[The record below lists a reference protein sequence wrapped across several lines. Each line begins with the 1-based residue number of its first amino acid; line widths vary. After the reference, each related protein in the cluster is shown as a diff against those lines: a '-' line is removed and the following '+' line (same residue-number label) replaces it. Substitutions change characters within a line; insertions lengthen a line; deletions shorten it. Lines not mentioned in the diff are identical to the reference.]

1 MKKLFFCALFAAA
14 VFCAA
19 DDLVYSCGFEPEEG
33 FTLGPVVEQEGWN
46 VIDGNHSYDSVYDV
60 TNRTELV
67 KSGSQ
72 ALTMRCVTLEGSEN
86 EEKPY
91 VGVNFD
97 IEGGVENK
105 YVIMSGDFLFA
116 AGKDSYIRL
125 NFANTR
131 EAAMIKASGREGFHK
146 VKLGYTE
153 IISDSY
159 REDNVHENILDD
171 TYCHIELV
179 LDPSRKAIVS
189 CSVDDAVMTNTASR
203 MMGYKNISSSKE
215 PIPNRIALECDLS
228 CDNLKIETRQAETKP
243 AELSLSKKGLYVE
256 KTADN
261 ANFSITNTGTSPF
274 DYTITT
280 DSDPEWLTIEP
291 MSGSCSGSQ
300 KVTLTINREGMT
312 DRYYKTLITVNAG
325 SAGTKTVYLGVA
337 SGNVLM
343 EENFEAPYMTEGEI
357 TGQLAWNGKK
367 GDDYGK
373 LYNNMTVTNVSFGID
388 GACAHLLCGDGYDGY
403 TCPAKADKG
412 SCIKVS
418 LKLYFG
424 SESDVDKVYITEPY
438 WSRCAHFYFKREDDR
453 LYLYKFNDANK
464 YALAGE
470 YSEPLDTW
478 IDFSFT
484 MDYTSYVLKNLTFGN
499 LTTNYAEGF
508 ALWNA
513 PNERVNPLERYEGFA
528 IGCGNNSTVDAKI
541 FIDDLKIEQTEREI
555 DEGKL
560 TVSTDTIYAERT
572 SDSATFQ
579 VRNTGT
585 VSFDYT
591 VSADD
596 APEWLTIEPAS
607 GSCVSPQTVTLS
619 FNRSIMTNGYYKTF
633 VTVDAGAAG
642 TKQVYLAVPN
652 GTVVMYENF
661 EAPYMLPGEVTGQGL
676 WDGKKDDGYGQP
688 YNEMIVTNVD
698 FGYDGACAHL
708 YRGTGWDG
716 YTMKAKCDKKSL
728 VRVSLMAYFGSNASE
743 ESFYIRENYW
753 GNCAQ
758 FQFKRHDDHFNLYK
772 FNDGEKYV
780 LVGEH
785 AEYLD
790 EWVPI
795 SFTLDYQA
803 YKLTSVTFGDFTTN
817 YAEGITLR
825 NAPNNFTDPVERYE
839 YFDLTCGGSETVDAA
854 LYLDNILI
862 EQIERPNAALPIWT
876 RNMNFGG
883 DLSSLTNKVANLGSV
898 DFNYSLRFTDDCKGL
913 SVAKDQGTGSQDGTV
928 IIKLDRSAVDD
939 GFHRAYLVMDYK
951 AVDGSSSGSLSCYLT
966 FSQGGWF
973 YTSEFE
979 GTGYELGLVNGQDT
993 WSAYTWGTAEPS
1005 VALKDGLQ
1013 CLYFPYDSS
1022 ATSAIMVAPET
1033 PYRTS
1038 LRFYLEKNKYPYEMD
1053 LTASN
1058 SKIEKGGNLPF
1069 CVVYDPD
1076 KNKAIVGYKNAGDD
1090 EVFEL
1095 CDAPVE
1101 QWNELSF
1108 VLDTDIVKCCADSL
1122 TLNDYTTNFFEGQ
1135 VVLNPAYDSAALDQF
1150 DISAYCL
1157 VEDDHVGVYVDNLVI
1172 CDANIPEPVC
1182 LTLIL
1187 AMAALLS
1194 ARKN

>member
-1 MKKLFFCALFAAA
+1 MKNFFICALFAAA
-14 VFCAA
+14 LCCAA
-19 DDLVYSCGFEPEEG
+19 DDLIYSCGFEPEEG
-33 FTLGPVVEQEGWN
+33 FSTGKIVGQEGWN

-228 CDNLKIETRQAETKP
+228 CDNLKIETKAAEHQEAK
-243 AELSLSKKGLYVE
+243 LMLSKTGLYIDSE
-256 KTADN
+256 KNSAEFN
-261 ANFSITNTGTSPF
+261 INNTGSDPF
-274 DYTITT
+274 DFTVSA
-280 DSDPEWLTIEP
+280 DESPEWLTIEP
-291 MSGSCSGSQ
+291 AEGSCSASQ
-300 KVTLTINREGMT
+300 KITLSVDREKLTG
-312 DRYYKTLITVNAG
+312 DGYHKTLLTVNAG
-325 SAGTKTVYLGVA
+325 AAGSKKIYVGVA
-337 SGNVLM
+337 SGKILM
-343 EENFEAPYMTEGEI
+343 DENFEEPYMLPGEI
-357 TGQLAWNGKK
+357 SGQGGWAGRK

-373 LYNNMTVTNVSFGID
+373 PYNEMIVTNAAFGYN
-388 GACAHLLCGDGYDGY
+388 GAFTHILRAGGWSGY
-403 TCPAKADKG
+403 TCEARSPEGEA
-412 SCIKVS
+412 IKVS
-418 LKLYFG
+418 LMLRVG
-424 SESDVDKVYITEPY
+424 SDGDCDDFSI
-438 WSRCAHFYFKREDDR
+438 REDYWNNCAQFQFRRVDDKLR
-453 LYLYKFNDANK
+453 LYKFNDANK
-464 YALAGE
+464 YMLAGE
-470 YSEPLDTW
+470 YGAPLDEW
-478 IDFSFT
+478 IPFSFT
-484 MDYTSYVLKNLTFGN
+484 IDLSSYLLTSLTFGDYV
-499 LTTNYAEGF
+499 TNYAEGF

-513 PNERVNPLERYEGFA
+513 PNERVNPVLRYDSLCVNAGGSGTA
-528 IGCGNNSTVDAKI
+528 DAKI
-541 FIDDLKIEQTEREI
+541 FLDDLKVELTE
-555 DEGKL
+555 K
-560 TVSTDTIYAERT
+560 S
-572 SDSATFQ
+572 SDSKLVLPSDPVYVEKSAGSVTFQ

-585 VSFDYT
+585 TPFDFT
-591 VSADD
+591 VSAAND
-596 APEWLTIEPAS
+596 PEWLTIEPKE
-607 GSCVSPQTVTLS
+607 GSCDGSTEVTLS
-619 FNRSIMTNGYYKTF
+619 LDRSIMTNGFYKT
-633 VTVDAGAAG
+633 VISVDAGAAG
-642 TKQVYLAVPN
+642 QKSFFLFAPSGSVI
-652 GTVVMYENF
+652 MYEDF
-661 EAPYMLPGEVTGQGL
+661 EPPYIQPGEITGQGL

-688 YNEMIVTNVD
+688 YNEMLVENVD
-698 FGYDGACAHL
+698 FSYDGACAHL

-716 YTMKAKCDKKSL
+716 YTLKAKFDKQAL
-728 VRVSLMAYFGSNASE
+728 VRVSLMVYFGSNSDE

-758 FQFKRHDDHFNLYK
+758 FQFKRHDDHFNLYRL
-772 FNDGEKYV
+772 NEGDTYT
-780 LVGEH
+780 LAGEH

-790 EWVPI
+790 EWVPF
-795 SFTLDYQA
+795 SFTLDYKA
-803 YKLTSVTFGDFTTN
+803 YKLTSVTFGSFTTN
-817 YAEGITLR
+817 YAEGMTLW
-825 NAPNNFTDPVERYE
+825 NAPNDRVNPVERYE
-839 YFDLTCGGSETVDAA
+839 YFDVTCGGSETEDAA

-876 RNMNFGG
+876 KRMNFGA

-1194 ARKN
+1194 ASKN